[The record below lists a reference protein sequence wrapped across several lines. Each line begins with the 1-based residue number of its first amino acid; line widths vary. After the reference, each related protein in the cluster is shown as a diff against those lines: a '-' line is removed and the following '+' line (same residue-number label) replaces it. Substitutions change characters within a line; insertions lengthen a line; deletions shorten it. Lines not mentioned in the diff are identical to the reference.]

1 MSTPAHSTAT
11 STVPAKHSKEFVALM
26 AMMMSMIA
34 LTIDSMLP
42 ALAQIAQDLNADHAN
57 DAQFIIGAVFLGMAM
72 GQIIYGPISDS
83 FGRKPAI
90 YLGISIFIVGDV
102 ISLMASD
109 FNTMLIGR
117 VLQGVGA
124 SSCRVVSLAMIRD
137 CFSGRHMARVMSL
150 IMLVFIMVPAIAP
163 SIGQLILI
171 FAEWHG
177 IFWVLLGFSIT
188 AVTWLAVRQPETLT
202 LDKRVA
208 FSFANVWV
216 GIKETVSHNTSRN
229 YTIAG
234 GIMFGALVG
243 YLTSSQQLLQ
253 IRYGLGDLFSVYF
266 GLLALTIGI
275 ASFANSRLVMKLNME
290 KLCIFALCLI
300 SLTSLV
306 FFSISL
312 LYRGL
317 PPFPV
322 LFAYLMVAF
331 SGFGI
336 LFGNFNALAVH
347 ALGHIAG
354 VANSVI
360 STIQT
365 LISVLVGSLIG
376 QLFNET
382 VFPLVIGF
390 FCCSTAALLI
400 VLRVRHRYGY
410 SDMD

>member
-1 MSTPAHSTAT
+1 
-11 STVPAKHSKEFVALM
+11 M
-26 AMMMSMIA
+26 AMLMSMVA

-57 DAQFIIGAVFLGMAM
+57 DAQFIIGAVFLGMAL
-72 GQIIYGPISDS
+72 GQMIYGPISDS

-90 YLGISIFIVGDV
+90 YLGVSIFIVGDI

-109 FNTMLIGR
+109 FHTMLIGR
-117 VLQGVGA
+117 VLQGMGA
-124 SSCRVVSLAMIRD
+124 SACRVVSLAMIRD

-177 IFWVLLGFSIT
+177 IFWVLLGFSLT
-188 AVTWLAVRQPETLT
+188 AVVWLALRQPETL
-202 LDKRVA
+202 DIEKRVP
-208 FSFANVWV
+208 FSLANIWI
-216 GIKETVSHNTSRN
+216 GIKETINHNSSRN

-266 GLLALTIGI
+266 GLLALTIGL
-275 ASFANSRLVMKLNME
+275 ASFANSRLVMKINME
-290 KLCIFALCLI
+290 KLCIYALCLI
-300 SLTSLV
+300 SVASLA
-306 FFSISL
+306 FFLMSL
-312 LYRGL
+312 LFKGL
-317 PPFPV
+317 PPFPI
-322 LFAYLMVAF
+322 LFAYLMIAF

-365 LISVLVGSLIG
+365 LISVLVGSIIG
-376 QLFNET
+376 QLFDDT

-390 FCCSTAALLI
+390 FFCSTLALVI
-400 VLRVRHRYGY
+400 VLRVRHKYGY
-410 SDMD
+410 SDMN